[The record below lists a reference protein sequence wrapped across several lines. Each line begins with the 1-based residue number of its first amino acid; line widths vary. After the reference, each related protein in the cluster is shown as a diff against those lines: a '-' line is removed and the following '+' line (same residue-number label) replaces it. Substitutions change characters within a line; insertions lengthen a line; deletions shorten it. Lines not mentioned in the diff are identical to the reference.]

1 MTPEIIATPDHEV
14 DWAEIASMG
23 DEQAAKTLDG
33 RMVAL
38 ERLSKRLFIE
48 RGMILL
54 AFDERQLWRHLFNE
68 LYGAPFQSW
77 GEWVAARVSDYS
89 RRDCNYAKAVAKEL
103 RDDVPVADMLE
114 IPRCNLTLMQS
125 QLSSGVRRQREV
137 IEAAKT
143 LSEAD
148 FAEKVTK
155 EHPECHVEAKKQRV
169 FRMCDGDWAQVTAAL
184 DKVGELME
192 IEGRE
197 DELLAL
203 CIHFMQEHE

>member
-1 MTPEIIATPDHEV
+1 MTPEIIATPDHEI

-23 DEQAAKTLDG
+23 DEQAAKTLDD
-33 RMVAL
+33 RMVSL

-54 AFDERQLWRHLFNE
+54 AFDERQLWRFE
-68 LYGAPFQSW
+68 FTSW

-125 QLSSGVRRQREV
+125 QLSSGVRKQRTV

-143 LSEAD
+143 LSEAE

-155 EHPECHVEAKKQRV
+155 EYPECHVEAKKQRV
-169 FRMCDGDWAQVTAAL
+169 FRMSDGDWEQVTAAL